1 MPSLSRPA
9 CLPAS
14 PSLCLGCPRQ
24 RQRQQRHTESDRRE
38 GRDFSC
44 ACLFCLP
51 LSSACPPLAAASLLI
66 YKNYIH
72 TYACVC
78 VFVCVCVYID
88 ENSFNAPHVL
98 GRLPLLPSASSPF
111 CHLFCAHFC
120 ARCLLLLRLHFTW
133 LCCCCSLSPCL
144 SFDPF
149 YSAIRRVNRM
159 PLFLIRFFTSLLVAA
174 AAASTQTNKRSLS
187 LTHLPTLAYSLS
199 CLSALRFGF
208 AIQLNKNKM
217 CVPDDDVP

>member
-72 TYACVC
+72 TYACAC
-78 VFVCVCVYID
+78 VCVCVRIYRWEFIQCATC
-88 ENSFNAPHVL
+88 FGP
-98 GRLPLLPSASSPF
+98 SSPF
-111 CHLFCAHFC
+111 TFCFFSLLPFILRTFLCSLPFAASFTFHM
-120 ARCLLLLRLHFTW
+120 ALLLL
-133 LCCCCSLSPCL
+133 
-144 SFDPF
+144 
-149 YSAIRRVNRM
+149 
-159 PLFLIRFFTSLLVAA
+159 LLVSLFILWSFLLCHSQSKSH
-174 AAASTQTNKRSLS
+174 ASFSDSIFHISLGGGGGGSIHTNKRSLS